1 MADEIEEIRE
11 VVIET
16 AEAANVAA
24 IAAEAVETANERAE
38 IAEETNKALVDAAI
52 EDRREARFR
61 EIEERIGS
69 WESRTTEAQQAMNS
83 RLEELANRQTE
94 MLETLKT
101 SSTSPISNPPQIQVQ
116 TVEEPGDQ
124 EVAPVK
130 MEALPEVQ
138 EEPITPIIEP
148 KPETKGVPGKRKI
161 RLL

>member
-1 MADEIEEIRE
+1 MVDENEEIRE
-11 VVIET
+11 TAIET

-52 EDRREARFR
+52 EDRRETRLR

-69 WESRTTEAQQAMNS
+69 WENRTAETQQTMNL
-83 RLEELANRQTE
+83 RLEELANRQAE

-101 SSTSPISNPPQIQVQ
+101 SLTYPNSSQPPIQVQ
-116 TVEEPGDQ
+116 TVEEPGDP
-124 EVAPVK
+124 VVVPVK
-130 MEALPEVQ
+130 TEALPEVL
-138 EEPITPIIEP
+138 EETITPIIEP